1 MHRIKLGL
9 ADLSAT
15 RFAISPIGET
25 VAALG
30 TLADPGR
37 HAPHLAWIRWAQR
50 RLDEHNPDLG
60 LVHILLNSPTGRM
73 PAFLAPPPSTRLPT
87 VEAELDDVR
96 RSPAKQV
103 RGSLDRLFPRRRA
116 GSFVDDLYASPRRWL
131 PRVAEQL
138 RAAHE
143 TLIAP
148 HWPRIVATLDADV
161 LHRSRIA
168 AADGM
173 AAMIDGLHERIRWD
187 DTDLLVS
194 PELIKSA
201 EPEIIVIP
209 GKGGLVIMPSVFVW
223 PYVWTRSRTP
233 TFTTLRYPARGIGA
247 LWEHPDLGPTPGP
260 ALDRLLGKPRA
271 RLLQLLRAPT
281 TPTELADRL
290 GVTRGAISQH
300 LAVLRE
306 AGLVGCERR
315 GRTALYLLT
324 SLGNDL
330 ADQARRP

>member
-30 TLADPGR
+30 TLANPGR
-37 HAPHLAWIRWAQR
+37 HALHLPWVRWARR
-50 RLDEHNPDLG
+50 RLDDHDPDFG
-60 LVHILLNSPTGRM
+60 LVHILLNSPTGRL
-73 PAFLAPPPSTRLPT
+73 PAFLVPPPSTRLPT
-87 VEAELDDVR
+87 VEAELDEIRHSPAKEVR
-96 RSPAKQV
+96 RSV
-103 RGSLDRLFPRRRA
+103 DRLFPRRRA
-116 GSFVDDLYASPRRWL
+116 GSFVDDLHASPRRCL
-131 PRVAEQL
+131 PRVVEQL

-143 TLIAP
+143 LLIAP
-148 HWPRIVATLDADV
+148 HWPRIAATLDADV
-161 LHRSRIA
+161 VHRSRIA
-168 AADGM
+168 ASTGI
-173 AAMIDGLHERIRWD
+173 AAMIAGLHERIRWD

-194 PELIKSA
+194 PELVESTR
-201 EPEIIVIP
+201 PETIVIP
-209 GKGGLVIMPSVFVW
+209 GRGGLVIMPSVFVW
-223 PYVWTRSRTP
+223 PHVWTRSRTP

-247 LWEHPDLGPTPGP
+247 LWEHPELGPTPGP

-290 GVTRGAISQH
+290 GVTRGAVSQH

-306 AGLVGCERR
+306 AGLVGCERH